1 MSLHEIVLPETKPET
16 EWVRGRALRKV
27 SPTYPHGCLQRLLA
41 TALGQWADEAELGRV
56 AAEWRFRI
64 TPPGGITRPLVPDVA
79 YLSYADLPADAPPED
94 VSTPRMAP
102 TLATEILSPD
112 DRPADVEDKI
122 IIYLSGGCTA
132 VLVVDPET
140 ETGTTHDA
148 DGPPRTTATTFTH
161 RALPGLEIDLRPM
174 FARCRR

>member
-16 EWVRGRALRKV
+16 EWVRGRALQKV
-27 SPTYPHGCLQRLLA
+27 SPTYRHSCLQVLLGS
-41 TALGQWADEAELGRV
+41 ALAEWALAANRGRFGS
-56 AAEWRFRI
+56 EWRFRI

-79 YLSYADLPADAPPED
+79 YVSYADLAADAPPED
-94 VSTPRMAP
+94 VAAPRMAP
-102 TLATEILSPD
+102 TFAIEILSPD
-112 DRPADVEDKI
+112 DRAADVEDKI

-148 DGPPRTTATTFTH
+148 DGPPVTTATTFTH
-161 RALPGLEIDLRPM
+161 PALPGLEIDLRSL
-174 FARCRR
+174 FELCR